1 MHVSAPKSSTGVD
14 ANKLGAAA
22 PRYAVVVASTPV
34 VDLKD
39 QRKAPIISNPLPTS
53 VTSESDSSVYSSASD
68 PSLSTNVQENKD
80 VSGDSVVLEL
90 PKSEKVASK
99 SANHVIKEKTQSDNA
114 KAIGKNRHTKSS
126 QPPSSSTHDG
136 SQAILPSNSD
146 GQLQLEST
154 DALKGIV
161 TCYSLNVTF
170 YRHSITYSACIEVL
184 IRHKGPQ
191 NFLIV
196 SLIRV
201 TVALFILFFL
211 IKSNFGILCSTFLMN
226 YVGQ

>member
-1 MHVSAPKSSTGVD
+1 MKNLSNGTSVHVSAPKSSTGVD
-14 ANKLGAAA
+14 ANKLGATA

-34 VDLKD
+34 VGLKD
-39 QRKAPIISNPLPTS
+39 QRKAPIISDPLPTS
-53 VTSESDSSVYSSASD
+53 VTSDSDSGVYSSASD

-80 VSGDSVVLEL
+80 VSGDSVILEL

-99 SANHVIKEKTQSDNA
+99 SANHVIKEKTHSDNA

-146 GQLQLEST
+146 GQSQLEST

-170 YRHSITYSACIEVL
+170 YRHAITYSACIEVL
-184 IRHKGPQ
+184 IHHIKATKT
-191 NFLIV
+191 FFIV
-196 SLIRV
+196 SLIPV
-201 TVALFILFFL
+201 TVALFILFF
-211 IKSNFGILCSTFLMN
+211 S
-226 YVGQ
+226 